1 MCFDPAPL
9 DLDTVTVEVS
19 RAGIRDAVLDLRCY
33 ALRAV
38 AACKDVLDR
47 MADRSDAADIEQAAA
62 SSSD

>member
-47 MADRSDAADIEQAAA
+47 MAERRHAAERRQAEARQ
-62 SSSD
+62 